1 MSCITEAVRA
11 ANEAYKLYDG
21 FIDGINMFNR
31 NEYGLGLQC
40 FHLGYLYEK
49 YAEILS
55 TLRTVEAHE
64 DVCGGM
70 TEEDFR
76 RKARVNF
83 REAYNHFHVMA
94 HLKGMYMAK

>member
-1 MSCITEAVRA
+1 
-11 ANEAYKLYDG
+11 
-21 FIDGINMFNR
+21 MFNR